1 MLAVVASLLM
11 MVNLDNVDLSGP
23 DEPRYAEVA
32 REMVERNDYLVLHFN
47 GADYADKPPLYFWLI
62 AAFSRLSGGVN
73 EVAARMPSALAGVGT
88 ALLAFGLARRMFGAR
103 TAFLGGMALL
113 GSVFFVAHGRVVRMD
128 MCQAF
133 LAVAMMTVFWSAH
146 ERGRAEWWTWPVFF
160 FLGALAIMMKGPG
173 GFLPLLIACALFSL
187 LRRDWRAWNRS
198 IWAGAAILV
207 VILGAWLAEL
217 WLRGGP
223 EFVWNSVVT
232 QNLGRL
238 RGQGGH
244 VAPFYYYAKKFPE
257 VFLPWSL
264 LFVAACAAALRRAWR
279 RELPEN
285 VLFMALWF
293 GAFFVFFSV
302 VNSKRS
308 LYLVPVFPPA
318 AILVAWF
325 VNLLIAGKATRR
337 AEGAARWLMAAP
349 LMVVAAGSV
358 ALLILLAWGEVKGD
372 AKMER
377 MFEALRRG
385 YAPVVILCAA
395 LCAQGLAG
403 AMAALRKQWAGAMA
417 ATALMCLSLA
427 AFAFFVFYP
436 LTNGLTSPKK
446 FCVEANRIVGDSELT
461 GYGDV
466 PNGVVYYSHHRVRL
480 FGRPE
485 DVAEYLGGGSGEGRF
500 CVTPRENL
508 DQIRDACGE
517 SVMLTVACEEMFDV
531 SDMMLLEGRRAA
543 DVDEP

>member
-1 MLAVVASLLM
+1 
-11 MVNLDNVDLSGP
+11 
-23 DEPRYAEVA
+23 
-32 REMVERNDYLVLHFN
+32 
-47 GADYADKPPLYFWLI
+47 
-62 AAFSRLSGGVN
+62 
-73 EVAARMPSALAGVGT
+73 
-88 ALLAFGLARRMFGAR
+88 
-103 TAFLGGMALL
+103 
-113 GSVFFVAHGRVVRMD
+113 
-128 MCQAF
+128 
-133 LAVAMMTVFWSAH
+133 
-146 ERGRAEWWTWPVFF
+146 
-160 FLGALAIMMKGPG
+160 
-173 GFLPLLIACALFSL
+173 
-187 LRRDWRAWNRS
+187 
-198 IWAGAAILV
+198 

-217 WLRGGP
+217 WPRGGP
-223 EFVWNSVVT
+223 EFVWNSVVA

-244 VAPFYYYAKKFPE
+244 VAPFYYYVKKFPE

-264 LFVAACAAALRRAWR
+264 LFAAACAAAVRRAWR

-293 GAFFVFFSV
+293 GAFFVFFGA

-318 AILVAWF
+318 AILVAW
-325 VNLLIAGKATRR
+325 
-337 AEGAARWLMAAP
+337 
-349 LMVVAAGSV
+349 
-358 ALLILLAWGEVKGD
+358 GEVKGD
-372 AKMER
+372 ANMER
-377 MFEALRRG
+377 VFEALRRG

-417 ATALMCLSLA
+417 ATALMCLSIA

-446 FCVEANRIVGDSELT
+446 FGVEANRIVGDSELT

-466 PNGVVYYSHHRVRL
+466 PTGVMYYSHHRVRL

-485 DVAEYLGGGSGEGRF
+485 DVAEYLGGGSGEWRF

-531 SDMMLLEGRRAA
+531 SDMMLLEGRRAV
-543 DVDEP
+543 DVDGP